1 MLTVFS
7 FLDNLAPLTPVI
19 SDQNQ
24 RELRDHAHL
33 ISKEPLLSAVILMI
47 SSRYNEIPGP
57 TSLSHAFNIHSC
69 IWRYCQKMVT
79 ALVFGQSRLALGSDT
94 SYGTIMALLL
104 LCEWHPRAFHFSPD
118 ADGLG
123 GFAMPAL
130 SGDLEE
136 EEQTAHERWLSQVHE
151 AVQCSD
157 RMSTMLVGCSLTL
170 SHELRV
176 FDDADERGDDTVF
189 PVVSPQQ
196 AHVRHLVYL
205 YTHLLADK
213 PSFTSLLP
221 EKVSQ
226 LLAEN
231 RRAGDTTDRTHN
243 ITKAW
248 LELSDLWRSFQ
259 EMAPT
264 MKSTASGSTRARKY
278 LSLVDHFTSLL
289 TQWSHRHNISSGM
302 FVLRVTIPFHA
313 DRYTDMTYG
322 LQKILAIEYNYAQVR
337 CNSVGMQVQ
346 VEGTHPDGQTSTSGL
361 APDSSSTDSN
371 PAVATVYAANVT
383 THCCAL
389 LTTIVD
395 MHTSQAL
402 RFAPVR
408 VFMRTVAAS
417 VLLLKTLAIGVRT
430 RQLKSAL
437 DLLDRVVG
445 SLESSA
451 VDDVHLARHYA
462 TLLNS
467 CLQRARSS
475 FATVSMR
482 PATPGWATPTH
493 SSNPYGNQTAP
504 AVTATQS
511 AEQNDITNSNAEAA
525 FGLEGDDWW
534 ALPFGPE
541 NDIFSDLIPGD
552 HDLQTFG
559 YIGGGGLL
567 NFP

>member
-1 MLTVFS
+1 MRS
-7 FLDNLAPLTPVI
+7 
-19 SDQNQ
+19 
-24 RELRDHAHL
+24 HAHL
-33 ISKEPLLSAVILMI
+33 ISNEPLLCAVILMI
-47 SSRYNEIPGP
+47 SSRYNPFPGP
-57 TSLSHAFNIHSC
+57 TSSSHASHVHSC

-79 ALVFGQSRLALGSDT
+79 GLIFGQSRLALGSDT

-130 SGDLEE
+130 SDDSGQ

-176 FDDADERGDDTVF
+176 FDDADERLDDTIFSVM
-189 PVVSPQQ
+189 SPQQ
-196 AHVRHLVYL
+196 THVRHLVYL

-226 LLAEN
+226 LLVEN
-231 RRAGDTTDRTHN
+231 RRAGDATDRTHG

-248 LELSDLWRSFQ
+248 LRLSDLWRSFQ

-264 MKSTASGSTRARKY
+264 MKSIASGNIRARKC

-289 TQWSHRHNISSGM
+289 AQWSHQHVQS
-302 FVLRVTIPFHA
+302 
-313 DRYTDMTYG
+313 TDMAYG

-337 CNSVGMQVQ
+337 CNSFGMQVQ
-346 VEGTHPDGQTSTSGL
+346 VQRMQSNGQTSTSGL
-361 APDSSSTDSN
+361 APDSSFTDAS
-371 PAVATVYAANVT
+371 PVIATSYAENVT

-389 LTTIVD
+389 LAIIVD
-395 MHTSQAL
+395 MHTDQAL
-402 RFAPVR
+402 RYAPVR

-437 DLLDRVVG
+437 DLLDRVVRA
-445 SLESSA
+445 LESSA

-475 FATVSMR
+475 FATISMR

-493 SSNPYGNQTAP
+493 TANPYGGQ
-504 AVTATQS
+504 AVSAATATQFP
-511 AEQNDITNSNAEAA
+511 EREDTDGPNTETA
-525 FGLEGDDWW
+525 FGPEGDDWW

-559 YIGGGGLL
+559 YMGSGLMS
-567 NFP
+567 FP

>member
-1 MLTVFS
+1 MS
-7 FLDNLAPLTPVI
+7 
-19 SDQNQ
+19 
-24 RELRDHAHL
+24 
-33 ISKEPLLSAVILMI
+33 
-47 SSRYNEIPGP
+47 
-57 TSLSHAFNIHSC
+57 
-69 IWRYCQKMVT
+69 
-79 ALVFGQSRLALGSDT
+79 
-94 SYGTIMALLL
+94 
-104 LCEWHPRAFHFSPD
+104 
-118 ADGLG
+118 
-123 GFAMPAL
+123 AL
-130 SGDLEE
+130 SGDFEQ

-170 SHELRV
+170 SHELHV
-176 FDDADERGDDTVF
+176 FDDADERLDDTVF
-189 PVVSPQQ
+189 PVMSPQQ
-196 AHVRHLVYL
+196 THVRHLVYL

-221 EKVSQ
+221 DKVSQ

-231 RRAGDTTDRTHN
+231 RSVGHTFDRTRD

-248 LELSDLWRSFQ
+248 LELSDLWKSFQ

-264 MKSTASGSTRARKY
+264 TKLTPSGNIRARKC

-289 TQWSHRHNISSGM
+289 TQWSHRHAQSPD
-302 FVLRVTIPFHA
+302 T
-313 DRYTDMTYG
+313 TYG

-337 CNSVGMQVQ
+337 CNSFGMQVQ
-346 VEGTHPDGQTSTSGL
+346 VERVQPHGRTSTSGL
-361 APDSSSTDSN
+361 ASDSSSTGTNS
-371 PAVATVYAANVT
+371 AIAMSYAENVT

-389 LTTIVD
+389 LTIIVD
-395 MHTSQAL
+395 MHISQSL
-402 RFAPVR
+402 RYAPVR

-437 DLLDRVVG
+437 DLFDRVVQA
-445 SLESSA
+445 LESSA
-451 VDDVHLARHYA
+451 VDDVHLARHFA

-482 PATPGWATPTH
+482 AATPGWTTPTH
-493 SSNPYGNQTAP
+493 TTNPHGGQA
-504 AVTATQS
+504 AAALTATQCPEPNGTARS
-511 AEQNDITNSNAEAA
+511 NDDAP

-534 ALPFGPE
+534 ALPSGPE

-552 HDLQTFG
+552 HDLHTFG
-559 YIGGGGLL
+559 YMGGGLMS
-567 NFP
+567 FP